1 MPRTAVACV
10 AALSLAA
17 CAPTLTRHV
26 PPGDDPSNPDA
37 PESPARPPSRML
49 EHTAF
54 AAETAPEPSAHE
66 HHHAPAPAA
75 TTYTCPMHP
84 EVVSDHPGRCPKC
97 GMALVPKEAK
107 P

>member
-1 MPRTAVACV
+1 MPRTVVACM

-37 PESPARPPSRML
+37 PESSARPTSPTLDARAPL
-49 EHTAF
+49 P
-54 AAETAPEPSAHE
+54 TAPEP
-66 HHHAPAPAA
+66 PAA
-75 TTYTCPMHP
+75 TAYTCPMHP

>member
-1 MPRTAVACV
+1 MPRTALACV

-37 PESPARPPSRML
+37 PESTTRPASRTL
-49 EHTAF
+49 DAR
-54 AAETAPEPSAHE
+54 APLPTAPEP
-66 HHHAPAPAA
+66 AA
-75 TTYTCPMHP
+75 ATTTYTCPMHP

-97 GMALVPKEAK
+97 GMALVPQEKEKK